1 MGKVFLAEG
10 TASTESQRLC
20 SGTCREQESED
31 RATLEEEGEV
41 LPNPS
46 MPLEGGDWVLL
57 WDGTIGGTISV
68 IPGLRQ
74 CGVEEPCAG
83 NNEAPGRTGGGGHKQ
98 NSGAGPWDGEEGM
111 GQGVSEQRA
120 SGGLAGSGACQ
131 AHVPDFQLD
140 GAVRGSLP
148 GEPPSTGSDPS
159 GAQVNERQRQEPP
172 GPLQ

>member
-83 NNEAPGRTGGGGHKQ
+83 NNEAPGRTGGGGINRILGLGHGMERRGWDRESA
-98 NSGAGPWDGEEGM
+98 NRGPVGDW
-111 GQGVSEQRA
+111 
-120 SGGLAGSGACQ
+120 Q
-131 AHVPDFQLD
+131 AP
-140 GAVRGSLP
+140 ARVRLTSLIF
-148 GEPPSTGSDPS
+148 S
-159 GAQVNERQRQEPP
+159 
-172 GPLQ
+172 